1 MREREGARVK
11 RHDEGDREAAVR
23 EFLAGE
29 RASVVAS
36 RHGVA
41 QNTVY
46 TWVSRHLSER
56 DARADEE
63 AAEREAVLRRRRA
76 VMSCESGQVV
86 LLELS
91 HSCGRTLAMADVAR
105 DGSQAGTVR
114 AVAGD
119 PLPRGGRVVATR
131 RWAVDAMALARL
143 LAAAIGNMEGRP
155 ADQRGMARMMGV
167 GE

>member
-1 MREREGARVK
+1 MP
-11 RHDEGDREAAVR
+11 RHDEADREAAVR

-29 RASVVAS
+29 HAAAVAE

-41 QNTVY
+41 RNTIY
-46 TWVSRHLSER
+46 TWASRYLRER

-63 AAEREAVLRRRRA
+63 AAEREALERRRREI
-76 VMSCESGQVV
+76 MSCNPGQIV
-86 LLELS
+86 LVEVE
-91 HSCGRTLAMADVAR
+91 HSRGRTLVMADVAR
-105 DGSQAGTVR
+105 DGSQSGTVR

-119 PLPRGGRVVATR
+119 PLPRDGRVVAAR

-143 LAAAIGNMEGRP
+143 LAAAIGNMERRP